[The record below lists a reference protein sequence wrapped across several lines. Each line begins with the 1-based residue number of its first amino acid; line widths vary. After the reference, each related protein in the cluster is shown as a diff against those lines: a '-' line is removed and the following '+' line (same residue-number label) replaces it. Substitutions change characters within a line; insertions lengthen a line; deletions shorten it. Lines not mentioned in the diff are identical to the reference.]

1 MYSFREQATSA
12 DLQIVEEII
21 RSSGFFYEQ
30 EVPVATGLLE
40 EYLEDPDS
48 CSYRCLFIIDGDR
61 TVGYS
66 CFGEIA
72 GTTGAYDLYWIAV
85 HDDQRGKGIGRILL
99 DRTHEVIR
107 AANGRLVIAETSSL
121 EKYGPTR
128 HFYLNNG
135 YREEGFVDD
144 FYKPGDGRL
153 TYVKRL

>member
-1 MYSFREQATSA
+1 MYLFREQATQA
-12 DLQIVEEII
+12 DLGIIEEII

-40 EYLEDPDS
+40 EYLEEPNS
-48 CSYRCLFIIDGDR
+48 CSYRFLFIMDEDR

-85 HDDQRGKGIGRILL
+85 HDDHRGKGFGKILL
-99 DRTHEVIR
+99 DKTHDVIR
-107 AANGRLVIAETSSL
+107 SAGGRLVIAETSSL
-121 EKYGPTR
+121 EKYQPTR
-128 HFYLNNG
+128 HFYLTNG
-135 YREEGFVDD
+135 YKEEGSVDD